1 MEMVL
6 VIGIILTISSVIA
19 WRMLKGLDYMQKN
32 YPDYKGEDLFD
43 EDDKDNVL

>member
-1 MEMVL
+1 MIL
-6 VIGIILTISSVIA
+6 VIVITLTISSVIA
-19 WRMLKGLDYMQKN
+19 WRMVKGLDYMQKN